1 MRRTPRANGC
11 YIKCG
16 LKRLWSIAG
25 LSACLAGV
33 LCAGARVV
41 AVDVDQVVHPV
52 TVEILGRAID
62 QAQREGAQLVLIRLN
77 TPGGLMDASRHAIEK
92 IVASPVP
99 VATFVT
105 PSGGRAASAGFF
117 LLEAGDVAAM
127 APGTNTGAASP
138 VAIGVEMDQVMRRK
152 VESDAA
158 ASLRSLTAKRGRNSA
173 LAEKTVLEAKSF
185 TEKEALD
192 NKLIELIAN
201 DERALLD
208 ALDGREITRFDGT
221 KVKLALAGAE
231 IVVYQKTTRESLVAA
246 ISDPNI
252 AFVLLILGA
261 LGLYLEFTHP
271 GLILPGVAGGILVL
285 LGLAALSVV
294 PINWGGVALLI
305 LAVALFILEAKFAS
319 HGILGAGGAVA
330 MVLGALLLVEGPPE
344 MRIRLGTAVG
354 VTLPFALITVF
365 LLSLVLKARANKV
378 VTGEAGMIGEEGVAR
393 TALRPRGN
401 VFVHGELWEAVSSAE
416 VEAGSRVRVVAVEG
430 LTLRVEPESRH

>member
-1 MRRTPRANGC
+1 MP
-11 YIKCG
+11 
-16 LKRLWSIAG
+16 
-25 LSACLAGV
+25 CLAV
-33 LCAGARVV
+33 ALCAGSRVV
-41 AVDVDQVVHPV
+41 AVDVDRVIHPV
-52 TVEILGRAID
+52 TVEIVGRAIE

-77 TPGGLMDASRHAIEK
+77 TPGGLMDASRRAIEK

-138 VAIGVEMDQVMRRK
+138 VTIGVEMDAVMRRK

-192 NKLIELIAN
+192 NNLIELIAK
-201 DERALLD
+201 DDRALLE
-208 ALDGREITRFDGT
+208 ALNGREIARFDGT
-221 KVKLALAGAE
+221 RVKLALDGAE
-231 IVVYQKTTRESLVAA
+231 IVVYEKTTRESLVSA

-271 GLILPGVAGGILVL
+271 GLILPGVAGGILAL

-305 LAVALFILEAKFAS
+305 LAVALFVLEANFAS

-378 VTGEAGMIGEEGVAR
+378 VTGEAGMIGEIGVVR
-393 TALRPRGN
+393 TALAPRGTI
-401 VFVHGELWEAVSSAE
+401 FVHGELWDAVSSTTL
-416 VEAGSRVRVVAVEG
+416 EAGSRVCVVAVEG
-430 LTLRVEPESRH
+430 LTLRVEPEARP